1 MVRVENSTIVATKE
15 RSTRFSYAADGN
27 FAKHFVHAVTPS
39 PDLVPNP
46 LYHCISPFY
55 HSQNFQTDCAYHYC
69 GTAVHLAATGVA
81 EAADLA
87 QKAKVKWA
95 IEGDENSKY
104 FHGIINKSCHQLA
117 IRGVFSNG
125 DWLDRPE
132 QVKKEFLTHFA
143 DRFSSPDVCRLQ
155 CDTEFPRCLS
165 ADQLEFMEGEV
176 TSEETPRIDSSLP
189 YCHLFLEHFSSILE
203 STVIFISDNTQ
214 PVFIKTLAGDWIAS
228 AYVSG
233 NGGIDTGVM
242 ETGDGGGWHNTQKM
256 VAIVILSLLAFLRQ
270 DTISQVLPWLDL
282 DFNLPF
288 SDKRILQQLGV
299 GIQVAIEPVST
310 YTDSIYYYGLSS
322 SSPEV
327 HAVACGSF

>member
-1 MVRVENSTIVATKE
+1 MRKSNQEIRRQFRVFPARTA
-15 RSTRFSYAADGN
+15 AADG
-27 FAKHFVHAVTPS
+27 
-39 PDLVPNP
+39 D
-46 LYHCISPFY
+46 
-55 HSQNFQTDCAYHYC
+55 
-69 GTAVHLAATGVA
+69 G
-81 EAADLA
+81 
-87 QKAKVKWA
+87 
-95 IEGDENSKY
+95 
-104 FHGIINKSCHQLA
+104 
-117 IRGVFSNG
+117 
-125 DWLDRPE
+125 
-132 QVKKEFLTHFA
+132 
-143 DRFSSPDVCRLQ
+143 
-155 CDTEFPRCLS
+155 
-165 ADQLEFMEGEV
+165 
-176 TSEETPRIDSSLP
+176 TPRIDSSLP

-203 STVIFISDNTQ
+203 LTVIFISDNTQ

-242 ETGDGGGWHNTQKM
+242 EAGDGGGWHKTQKM

-299 GIQVAIEPVST
+299 GIQVAFEPVST

-327 HAVACGSF
+327 HGVACGSF